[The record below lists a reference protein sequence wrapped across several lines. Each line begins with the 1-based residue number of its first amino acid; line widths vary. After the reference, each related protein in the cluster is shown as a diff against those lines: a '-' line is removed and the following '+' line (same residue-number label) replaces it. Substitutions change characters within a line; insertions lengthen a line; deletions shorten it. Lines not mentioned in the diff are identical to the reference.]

1 MNKHEI
7 SVNALVFRA
16 AAILVLLLGAAI
28 SVFAA

>member
-7 SVNALVFRA
+7 SVNALALRA